1 MACYMLC
8 KRGGGSTA
16 VKLEDEKEFTVGAN
30 KYDPIS
36 PNQASLKV

>member
-1 MACYMLC
+1 MCYTLI
-8 KRGGGSTA
+8 RGYGISIA
-16 VKLEDEKEFTVGAN
+16 EVKLEEKEFTVGAN